1 MRGAGRRRER
11 EDEREGEA
19 DHDAPFHEASW
30 PAGQT
35 AMAPFQGASL
45 PAGATAMAPF
55 HGASLASAV
64 ISTLGATPV
73 RVKRT
78 RSPMSRPS

>member
-1 MRGAGRRRER
+1 M
-11 EDEREGEA
+11 
-19 DHDAPFHEASW
+19 APFH
-30 PAGQT
+30 
-35 AMAPFQGASL
+35 GASL

-55 HGASLASAV
+55 HGASLPAGATAMAPFHGASFASAV

>member
-1 MRGAGRRRER
+1 MRGAGRRREC

-19 DHDAPFHEASW
+19 DRGARRT
-30 PAGQT
+30 T
-35 AMAPFQGASL
+35 AMAPFHGASL